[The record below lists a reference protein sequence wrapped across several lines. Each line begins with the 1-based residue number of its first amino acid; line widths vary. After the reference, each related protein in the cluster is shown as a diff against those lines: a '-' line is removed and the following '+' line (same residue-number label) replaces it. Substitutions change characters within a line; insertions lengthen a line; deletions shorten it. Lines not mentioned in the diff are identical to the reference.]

1 MNLRQLA
8 LAFALAALPA
18 AARAQGQPF
27 QLSLFNPAQVVGEG
41 QSVSGVR
48 LNVIYTKNAS
58 VEFVDLGFGYNQT
71 TGNQSGVMISL
82 VGTVDGNFT
91 GWQNNMVAITD
102 KHFTGLQMGL
112 YTSNNT
118 GQGVQFGWI
127 NVSKGWNGLQ
137 LGLVNIADKM
147 VNGGLQI
154 GLVNIIKSGGV
165 APFLPIVNFTF

>member
-1 MNLRQLA
+1 MNLRPLVLAAALA
-8 LAFALAALPA
+8 LVPA
-18 AARAQGQPF
+18 TARAQQPF
-27 QLSLFNPAQVVGEG
+27 QLSLFNPAQIVGEG

-58 VEFVDLGFGYNQT
+58 VEFVDLGFGFNHT
-71 TGNQSGVMISL
+71 TGNQTGIMWSL
-82 VGTVDGNFT
+82 VAVTEGNFS
-91 GWQNNMVAITD
+91 GWQDGLVAITD
-102 KHFTGLQMGL
+102 KHFTGLQMGAF
-112 YTSNNT
+112 TSNNT
-118 GQGVQFGWI
+118 GQGVQFGWV

-165 APFLPIVNFTF
+165 APVLPIVNFTF